1 MKVRLDVTVGQITL
15 RLRPLVFPIA
25 SKVIASATLAVS
37 HWGLFVRPS
46 FGLRWNPMRANAVT
60 GPRELRKPNKRR
72 APGEERSF
80 AADSRT
86 ISWIEKYTQK
96 IMQAENALALM
107 PEAHASPKTHKLTYG
122 EQVQMRTAATK
133 NHGSHSA
140 HSAHTQ
146 RYKNRSVFLSYLV
159 PDCTAPCR
167 MHNRLH
173 N

>member
-1 MKVRLDVTVGQITL
+1 VCPLVSTCITWTASCMKVRLDVTVGQITL

-37 HWGLFVRPS
+37 HWGLVVRPS

-96 IMQAENALALM
+96 IMQAENALHLCRRLTRHQKHTNSHTENKSKCVPQRRKTM
-107 PEAHASPKTHKLTYG
+107 AHTAHI
-122 EQVQMRTAATK
+122 QRTPSATK
-133 NHGSHSA
+133 IAVSFYP
-140 HSAHTQ
+140 T
-146 RYKNRSVFLSYLV
+146 
-159 PDCTAPCR
+159 
-167 MHNRLH
+167 
-173 N
+173 